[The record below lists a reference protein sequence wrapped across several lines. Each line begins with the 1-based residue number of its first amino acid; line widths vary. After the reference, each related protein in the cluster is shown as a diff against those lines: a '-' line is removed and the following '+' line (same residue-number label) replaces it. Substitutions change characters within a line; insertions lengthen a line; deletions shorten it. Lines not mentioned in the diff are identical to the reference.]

1 VSHNVKAVYQRY
13 LGWFDANPAHLHELT
28 PVDSAKKFV
37 EYMGGADAVLT
48 RATEDFKRGEY
59 RWVAQVVNHVVFAD
73 PTNQSARELQA
84 DALEQLGYQSESG
97 PWRSFY
103 LTGASE
109 LRNGSPSLPGVRGAV
124 SLDVMAA
131 MTPEMVL
138 DNCAVKL
145 NGPQASE
152 QRVELDVVF
161 TDREQAF
168 QVFIGSGTL
177 RHRRLDSPSAGETS
191 SNAST
196 TVHTTV
202 HTTVQEFISLTSE
215 LTTVDQA
222 LESGTLQVDGPLE
235 PLVTFVSL
243 LDQFDLFF
251 SIIEP

>member
-1 VSHNVKAVYQRY
+1 
-13 LGWFDANPAHLHELT
+13 
-28 PVDSAKKFV
+28 
-37 EYMGGADAVLT
+37 
-48 RATEDFKRGEY
+48 
-59 RWVAQVVNHVVFAD
+59 
-73 PTNQSARELQA
+73 
-84 DALEQLGYQSESG
+84 
-97 PWRSFY
+97 
-103 LTGASE
+103 
-109 LRNGSPSLPGVRGAV
+109 
-124 SLDVMAA
+124 
-131 MTPEMVL
+131 MVL

-177 RHRRLDSPSAGETS
+177 RHRRLDSPSGGAS
-191 SNAST
+191 SSTAST
-196 TVHTTV
+196 TVQ
-202 HTTVQEFISLTSE
+202 TTVQEFISLTSE

-222 LESGTLQVDGPLE
+222 LESGTLQVEGPLE

>member
-1 VSHNVKAVYQRY
+1 MSHNVKAVYQRY
-13 LGWFDANPAHLHELT
+13 LGWFDANPAHLHEL
-28 PVDSAKKFV
+28 PQVDAAKKLV
-37 EYMGGADAVLT
+37 EYMGGADAVLK
-48 RATEDFKRGEY
+48 RATEDFNRGEY

-109 LRNGSPSLPGVRGAV
+109 LRNGSPSIPGLRGAV

-145 NGPQASE
+145 NGPRASE
-152 QRVELDVVF
+152 HQVEFEIVF

-168 QVFIGSGTL
+168 HVFIGSGTL
-177 RHRRLDSPSAGETS
+177 RHRRLDSPSGGVS
-191 SNAST
+191 SST
-196 TVHTTV
+196 VS
-202 HTTVQEFISLTSE
+202 TTVQEFISLTSE
-215 LTTVDQA
+215 LTTVDQS
-222 LESGTLQVDGPLE
+222 LESGALRVDGSVE
-235 PLVTFVSL
+235 PLATFVSL